1 MKAKMQAK
9 DTFNNALTYISAGL
23 GVLILGS
30 ILVFVLSKGLKGL
43 NFDLIKSNYWSENYL
58 ATVEESYQTNEL
70 NDEHSSAQGYY
81 STKWGIAIDDT
92 LSAKGEKQLEVTYVS
107 PNSPFAHLL
116 NATAGENFEKPLK
129 MHTGYTIEKI
139 DYMTADGTIGLAGK
153 ILAQDAKTTI
163 ETLDKASTI
172 TSVYFK
178 SAGGG
183 IRGSLIATFYLIVIS
198 LTISLPIGIAS
209 AIYLKEYAG
218 PTKINSLIRQGIETL
233 TGVPSIVY
241 GLMGITVLFP
251 VTQLVGATTT
261 SILLGGLTMAVI
273 LLPTIIRSTE
283 EALLVVPKS
292 LRDASLSLGAT
303 QSQTIFKVVLPCC
316 INGILTGVL
325 LGIGRVIGES
335 AALIYTMGTFIN
347 DNPTILSQ
355 GTSLA
360 LMIWSF
366 MSGEN
371 PNFELASTISIIIL
385 AIVLVLNIIVK
396 LIGKRFAKQFV

>member
-1 MKAKMQAK
+1 MKAK
-9 DTFNNALTYISAGL
+9 DTLYNALTYISAGI
-23 GVLILGS
+23 GVFVLGS
-30 ILVFVLSKGLKGL
+30 ILVFMFSKGLSGISWEMIKG
-43 NFDLIKSNYWSENYL
+43 NYWSENFL
-58 ATVEESYQTNEL
+58 ANVEESYQTTTVDVDLDNI
-70 NDEHSSAQGYY
+70 QGYY
-81 STKWGIAIDDT
+81 SSKWGITIDDT
-92 LSAKGEKQLEVTYVS
+92 LSNKKEKQLEVTYIS
-107 PNSPFAHLL
+107 EKSPFAHLK
-116 NATAGENFEKPLK
+116 NATAGPNFEKPLN
-129 MHTGYTIEKI
+129 MDLGYSIEKI
-139 DYMTADGTIGLAGK
+139 DYVMEDGTIGLAGK

-172 TSVYFK
+172 SSVYFK
-178 SAGGG
+178 SSSGG
-183 IRGSLIATFYLIVIS
+183 IRGSLIATFYLIIIS
-198 LTISLPIGIAS
+198 LSLSLPIGIAS
-209 AIYLKEYAG
+209 AIYLNEYAG
-218 PTKINSLIRQGIETL
+218 PTRINSFIRQGIETL

-251 VTQLVGATTT
+251 VTQAVGATTT

-303 QSQTIFKVVLPCC
+303 QSQTIFKVILPCC
-316 INGILTGVL
+316 VNGILTGVL

-347 DNPTILSQ
+347 DSPTVLSQ

-371 PNFELASTISIIIL
+371 PNFALASAISIIIL

-396 LIGKRFAKQFV
+396 LIGKKFAKQFV